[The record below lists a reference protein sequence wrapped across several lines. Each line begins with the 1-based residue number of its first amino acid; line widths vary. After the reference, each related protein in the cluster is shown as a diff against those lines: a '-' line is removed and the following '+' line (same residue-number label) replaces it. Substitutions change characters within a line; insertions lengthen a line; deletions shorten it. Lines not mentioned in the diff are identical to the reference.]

1 VPLAAVALG
10 LIVSWVVVRSKSQ
23 LRGAIDTVIF
33 LPHAVPAIV
42 FAVALQT
49 LALFVIGRF
58 FQLAGTIWIIAL
70 VYLLT
75 YLAFAVRAISVAV
88 VQVGSE
94 LEDAAYVAGLG
105 VGGTLRTIFLPL
117 VAPAALNAWI
127 WMALLVFRELTMAV
141 VLATP
146 SNLTLP
152 TVIWSTWYTGQIG
165 QATAMSLVFMLL
177 FLPLAL
183 IYLLGRRAAGASETR
198 L

>member
-1 VPLAAVALG
+1 LLG
-10 LIVSWVVVRSKSQ
+10 LIVSWVVVRSKSR
-23 LRGAIDTVIF
+23 LRGTIDTVLF
-33 LPHAVPAIV
+33 LPHAVPAII

-58 FQLAGTIWIIAL
+58 FQLAGTVWIIAL

-75 YLAFAVRAISVAV
+75 YLAFAVRAMSVAV
-88 VQVGSE
+88 VQVGNE

-117 VAPAALNAWI
+117 VAPAALNAWVWI
-127 WMALLVFRELTMAV
+127 ALLVFRELTMSV
-141 VLATP
+141 VLSTP

-165 QATAMSLVFMLL
+165 PATAMSLVFMLL

-183 IYLLGRRAAGASETR
+183 VYLFGRHKRGGIDAR